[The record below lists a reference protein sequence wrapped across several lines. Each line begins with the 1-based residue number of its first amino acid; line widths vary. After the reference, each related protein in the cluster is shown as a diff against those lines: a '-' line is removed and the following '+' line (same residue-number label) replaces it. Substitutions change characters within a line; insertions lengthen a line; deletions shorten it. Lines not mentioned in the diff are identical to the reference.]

1 MLEPTANRDLGAGQ
15 PGALLAMTGLV
26 EEVLSADFN
35 TVISFAHRA
44 GTTENLCETLAP

>member
-35 TVISFAHRA
+35 TVISFSHRA